1 MAPAGRSNERCDAPF
16 HVTGPDDAMTDASA
30 SLQSHYLTFLLG
42 EDLYAITLGA
52 VKDIRASGAVQ
63 PLREVPGYVV
73 GRLEHAL
80 GPTPLVDLRRR
91 IGLPAQVAGGPSV
104 TVVLERAGQRLAML
118 ADAVAE
124 VVDLGLPDEPAT
136 ASDEPDARAELAWLK
151 GAAAAGE
158 RMVLVLD
165 PDQLILPADRSAVH
179 AALVAAATAQAA

>member
-63 PLREVPGYVV
+63 PLSEVPGYVL
-73 GRLEHAL
+73 GRLDHAL
-80 GPTPLVDLRRR
+80 GQMPLVDLRRR
-91 IGLPAQVAGGPSV
+91 IGLPALAGGPSV
-104 TVVLERAGQRLAML
+104 TVVLERAGQRLAVL
-118 ADAVAE
+118 TDAVAE
-124 VVDLGLPDEPAT
+124 VVDLGLPDEPAA

-151 GAAAAGE
+151 GAAASGE

-165 PDQLILPADRSAVH
+165 PDQLILPADRNAVH
-179 AALVAAATAQAA
+179 AALVAADTAQAA

>member
-1 MAPAGRSNERCDAPF
+1 
-16 HVTGPDDAMTDASA
+16 MTDASA

-80 GPTPLVDLRRR
+80 GPTPLVDLRQR
-91 IGLPAQVAGGPSV
+91 IGLPALAGGPSV
-104 TVVLERAGQRLAML
+104 TVVLERAGQRLAVL
-118 ADAVAE
+118 TDAVAE
-124 VVDLGLPDEPAT
+124 VVDLGLPDEPT
-136 ASDEPDARAELAWLK
+136 VASDEPDARAELAWLK

-165 PDQLILPADRSAVH
+165 PDQLLPPADRGAVR
-179 AALVAAATAQAA
+179 AAMAATTTTVQAA